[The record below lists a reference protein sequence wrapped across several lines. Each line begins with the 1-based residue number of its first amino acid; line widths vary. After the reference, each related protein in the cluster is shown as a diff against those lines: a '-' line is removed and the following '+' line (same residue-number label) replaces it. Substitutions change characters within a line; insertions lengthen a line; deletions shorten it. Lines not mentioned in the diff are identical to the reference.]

1 MKTFL
6 VNDEIE
12 IEALDLSTAYE
23 LANEMGIE
31 IESVDI
37 LNK

>member
-6 VNDEIE
+6 VNGEFE
-12 IEALDLSTAYE
+12 IEARDLSTAYE

-37 LNK
+37 LG